1 MELDYVHMKNFRQYL
16 DAKVEFAR
24 SPTKNF
30 TVIQGANGAGKTNFV
45 NAITWCLF
53 GEELHVDSKYKGLPL
68 VNTTAL
74 EKKGEG
80 LFEVKVE
87 LQFIQSDGKKMLV
100 TRTAHYKEGKD
111 GSLIEVQSPHS
122 LTVMRQ
128 AGREWTPPIHGDDA
142 QYIINNLIPP
152 SIEEYFFFD
161 GERMDDYFK
170 ESTSRDIRS
179 AVFQI
184 SQLELFEKLI
194 EHLGARKASF
204 LKEARGLS
212 PNAEDKRQMI
222 QIHTRSL
229 EVDRGELQI
238 LLQKK
243 SEAERLEGEFSEKL
257 KNSSLEHIQRLE
269 EERSELDQ
277 ALTELRDQMVEIEE
291 DKLKLLH
298 KVMPV
303 IFAYDALLKTKSMID
318 GRREAGLI
326 PPLYQRI
333 FIENLLKKGNCIC
346 DSDITGKDEY
356 SVARRKKVESYLEAS
371 QLSEKSNELIE
382 SNVHIQKMMESTV
395 NFPDDIVGL
404 GKKLNKAL
412 ELKEEKEKRLRK
424 IEKEIGESN
433 VENIKLWGKER
444 EKYSKE
450 KDRLIGEIAKKEQLI
465 ERRKNIIRACTSELN
480 QELKKEAKHSS
491 LLNLLGF
498 CDEGIKSAQEVRDSI
513 MKEMKE
519 EIERKT
525 SQQFL
530 ALIWKTDTYKGVS
543 IDDNYNVSVPHVSG
557 REGLGTLS
565 AGERQV
571 CALSFMAALNSVSGF
586 EVPIIIDTPLARIST
601 EPSRNIARKLPAYL
615 QDKQVTLLVTEKEY
629 SPEVRK
635 ELSERVG
642 KSYLINVIEKERG
655 NLAKVELID

>member
-1 MELDYVHMKNFRQYL
+1 MQLDYVHMKNFRQYL

-30 TVIQGANGAGKTNFV
+30 TVIQGANGAGKTNLV

-74 EKKGEG
+74 EKKSEN

-87 LQFIQSDGKKMLV
+87 LQFTQSDGKKMLV
-100 TRTAHYKEGKD
+100 TRTAHYKEGED
-111 GSLIEVQSPHS
+111 GSLVEVQSPHS

-128 AGREWTPPIHGDDA
+128 VGREWTPQIHGDDA

-194 EHLGARKASF
+194 EHLGARKGSF
-204 LKEARGLS
+204 LKEARGFS
-212 PNAEDKRQMI
+212 PKAEEKRQMI
-222 QIHTRSL
+222 QIHARSL
-229 EVDRGELQI
+229 EVDQGELQI

-243 SEAERLEGEFSEKL
+243 NEAERLEEEFGEKL

-269 EERSELDQ
+269 DERSELDRD
-277 ALTELRDQMVEIEE
+277 LTGLRDQMAEIEE

-298 KVMPV
+298 RAMPV
-303 IFAYDALLKTKSMID
+303 VFAYGALQKTKSMID

-356 SVARRKKVESYLEAS
+356 SAARRKKVESYLEAS
-371 QLSEKSNELIE
+371 ELSEKSNELIE
-382 SNVHIQKMMESTV
+382 SNVHIQKMMESIV

-404 GKKLNKAL
+404 GKKLNKTL
-412 ELKEEKEKRLRK
+412 ESKEEKEKRLRK
-424 IEKEIGESN
+424 IDKEIGESN
-433 VENIKLWGKER
+433 VENIKLWGRER
-444 EKYSKE
+444 EKYAKE

-465 ERRKNIIRACTSELN
+465 ERRKNIIRACTIELN

-491 LLNLLGF
+491 LLDLLAF

-513 MKEMKE
+513 MKKVKE

-530 ALIWKTDTYKGVS
+530 ALIWKTDTYKGVC

-642 KSYLINVIEKERG
+642 KTYLINVIEKERG